1 MGSLSRESILREMS
15 GVEAKYQTV
24 LGQVA
29 ATSSQMTLLEANG
42 QFWGMGIILIH
53 KKA

>member
-1 MGSLSRESILREMS
+1 MGGLSRESILREMS

-53 KKA
+53 NKA

>member
-1 MGSLSRESILREMS
+1 MSRESILREMG

-29 ATSSQMTLLEANG
+29 ATASQMTLLEANG
-42 QFWGMGIILIH
+42 QFCTIWGMGIST
-53 KKA
+53 KT